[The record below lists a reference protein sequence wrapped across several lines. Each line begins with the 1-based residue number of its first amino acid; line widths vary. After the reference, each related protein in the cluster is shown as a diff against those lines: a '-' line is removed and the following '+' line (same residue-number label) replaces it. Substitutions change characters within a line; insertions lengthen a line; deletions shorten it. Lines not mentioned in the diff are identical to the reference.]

1 MFSVPA
7 SSFYLKCTLFI
18 CLILGAHTSAETVT
32 FGNWDA
38 EGVLSNNSQNQSATI
53 TQDDLTFELL
63 VETSPGNIRLNNS
76 SDRMSVLGGLNNNQV
91 DEGAS
96 HTDGSDDESISFQL
110 NIIGERYSEI
120 SLNSIEINGFTGTNE
135 RVEFSDG
142 SVEINSMILNGTN
155 TIIFNYDGAGGANS
169 FEELEPLAKSNLNSW
184 KLKLKAIQANGS
196 ATSRFNISSISFN
209 YNPQFEPVANDLDFE
224 VETGSILTQEAPG
237 VLSNDVDFDEDTL
250 TVILVSDVAYGTLN
264 LLSDGSFTYA
274 PIANYIGNDSF
285 SYKVNDGKSDS
296 NIATVTL
303 SIGNYTA
310 NINHYY
316 IDALSGNDAN
326 NGNSEVSAWKTL
338 AQANNQN
345 FNPGTRILLKRGQTH
360 TGFLDLS
367 NEKGSGLNPIIVSD
381 YGISANRALLNA
393 TGEASA
399 ISLNQSEYIEIEN
412 IEIAGAGIRGTA
424 FNWNSSGKIWN
435 HYHFR
440 NLSIHDTIGSGIQL
454 YVSNLGGYTYKDI
467 SITDCVIEN
476 ASDHGITIN
485 KWAGEGVYTIKN
497 ISAPDA
503 ARTAGTYL
511 NVTAINSDSTQII
524 PAEFTVIVD
533 STGAASINVSE
544 KGAGYNVN
552 DNLIIT
558 DDSLGNG
565 GAVDL
570 SFQIQRTE
578 PAEANEFYHEDLIIR
593 NNTITN
599 VDAAGIQIGKMK
611 NAVIENNIVTNPGRD
626 YDKAGSGLWTW
637 YCGTPSTTFL
647 VQRNSFTGSQGDT
660 DSCGAHIDI
669 GCINNIYQYNLSREN
684 QGGFMEILGR
694 SSNNVYRYNISIND
708 GIREKTTEP
717 YQADG
722 RTLFLGGYTGQNGPQ
737 LGPYNNYIYNNTIY
751 TRAEIVSKYSM
762 AASASGALFANNI
775 IYVAGTTEDVTA
787 FGDSGEAGT
796 NLIFQNNL
804 VSQNKVPTTP
814 FTQVLGTIDAD
825 PQFAMLGGLEPENYT
840 PTNHEIILDNSID
853 IYNLPGDNAG
863 IAGGFTVTEDYFG
876 NPIIGQA
883 DIGAIEATT
892 IIHWLDDNS
901 LSTTLDITDS
911 NSYGVRYLEAYSFN
925 LNPNTAAP
933 NQLPHL
939 SLSNNGNSLEYKFY
953 GLATNVFYQLEES
966 EDLQTW
972 TTWDMASAPPPNNNG
987 MVTIDW
993 LNPENSQSKFIRL
1006 KLSIED

>member
-1 MFSVPA
+1 MFAVHA
-7 SSFYLKCTLFI
+7 SSFYLKCTSFI
-18 CLILGAHTSAETVT
+18 CLILGAYTSAETVT
-32 FGNWDA
+32 FGNWNA
-38 EGVLSNNSQNQSATI
+38 EGVLSNSSQNQSATI
-53 TQDDLTFELL
+53 TQDGLTFELL
-63 VETSPGNIRLNNS
+63 IETSPGNIRLNNTR
-76 SDRMSVLGGLNNNQV
+76 DQMSVSGGLNNNQV

-96 HTDGSDDESISFQL
+96 HTDGSDDESIAFQL
-110 NIIGERYSEI
+110 NIVGVRYSEI

-135 RVEFSDG
+135 RIEFSDG
-142 SVEINSMILNGTN
+142 SSEINSMILNGTDTN
-155 TIIFNYDGAGGANS
+155 IFNYDGAGDANS
-169 FEELEPLAKSNLNSW
+169 LAILEPLEKSNLNSW

-196 ATSRFNISSISFN
+196 ASSRFNISSISFN
-209 YNPQFEPVANDLDFE
+209 YNPQFKPVANDLDFAIAA
-224 VETGSILTQEAPG
+224 GSIHTQEVPG
-237 VLSNDVDFDEDTL
+237 VLSNDIDLDQDTL
-250 TVILVSDVAYGTLN
+250 TVILVSDVAHGTLN
-264 LLSDGSFTYA
+264 LLSDGSFTYE
-274 PIANYIGNDSF
+274 PTANFFGIDSF
-285 SYKVNDGKSDS
+285 SYKVNDGQTDS
-296 NIATVTL
+296 NIANVML
-303 SIGNYTA
+303 SVGNFPT
-310 NINHYY
+310 NINYYY
-316 IDALSGNDAN
+316 IDALSGNNAN
-326 NGNSEVSAWKTL
+326 DGNSEVSAWKTL

-345 FNPGTRILLKRGQTH
+345 FDPGARILLKRGQTH
-360 TGFLDLS
+360 TGYLDLS
-367 NEKGSGLNPIIVSD
+367 REIGSGLNPIIVSD
-381 YGISANRALLNA
+381 YGTSANRALLNA

-399 ISLNQSEYIEIEN
+399 ITLNQSEYIEIEN
-412 IEIAGAGIRGTA
+412 IEITGAGIRGTA

-440 NLSIHDTIGSGIQL
+440 NLFIHDAVNSGIQL

-476 ASDHGITIN
+476 VSGHGITIN
-485 KWAGEGVYTIKN
+485 KWAGEGVQTIKN

-511 NVTAINSDSTQII
+511 NVTAINSDFTQII
-524 PAEFTVIVD
+524 PAEFTVIID

-544 KGAGYNVN
+544 KGAGYKVN

-558 DDSLGNG
+558 DEDLGNG

-570 SFQIQRTE
+570 SFQIEKTE

-593 NNTITN
+593 NCTITN
-599 VDAAGIQIGKMK
+599 VDAAGMQIGKVK

-647 VQRNSFTGSQGDT
+647 VQRNVFTGSQGDT

-775 IYVAGTTEDVTA
+775 IYVEGTTEDVTA
-787 FGDSGEAGT
+787 FGDSGETGT

-804 VSQNKVPTTP
+804 VYQDKVPTTP
-814 FTQVLGTIDAD
+814 FNQNIGTINAD
-825 PQFAMLGGLEPENYT
+825 PQFAVPGGLEPENYI
-840 PTNHEIILDNSID
+840 PANHEIILDNSID
-853 IYNLPGDNAG
+853 LYNLPDDNAG
-863 IAGGFTVTEDYFG
+863 VAGGFTVTKDYFG
-876 NPIIGQA
+876 NPIIGQP
-883 DIGAIEATT
+883 DIGAIEASA
-892 IIHWLDDNS
+892 IIHWLDVHS
-901 LSTTLDITDS
+901 LSTTLDLTNR

-925 LNPNTAAP
+925 LNPNTATP
-933 NQLPHL
+933 NQLPSL
-939 SLSNNGNSLEYKFY
+939 SLSNDGNSLEYKFY
-953 GLATNVFYQLEES
+953 GLSANVFYQLEES
-966 EDLQTW
+966 EDLQIW
-972 TTWDMASAPPPNNNG
+972 TPWDMASAPPPNNNG
-987 MVTIDW
+987 MITIDW
-993 LNPENSQSKFIRL
+993 LDTENSQCKFIRL